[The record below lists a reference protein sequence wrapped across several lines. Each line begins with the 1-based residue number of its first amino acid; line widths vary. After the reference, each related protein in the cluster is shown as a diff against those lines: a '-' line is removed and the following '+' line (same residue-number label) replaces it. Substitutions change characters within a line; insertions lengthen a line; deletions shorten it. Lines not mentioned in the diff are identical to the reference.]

1 MKRARVSILLLLW
14 ASVAVSPANA
24 QSAAAPAP
32 EAGALNALL
41 AEVRLLRQAIERQG
55 TVAGRAQL
63 LVGRLALQDQRVMR
77 WQAESQRLESE
88 LTAMTERRNLNQ
100 ARLNEMRNAIQG
112 DRDPERVL
120 ALEQEVRMLQAQV
133 KQEAALQA
141 GLETRRAEAVQ
152 AAEAERARYDELSDR
167 LERLERELDKPA
179 R

>member
-1 MKRARVSILLLLW
+1 
-14 ASVAVSPANA
+14 
-24 QSAAAPAP
+24 
-32 EAGALNALL
+32 
-41 AEVRLLRQAIERQG
+41 
-55 TVAGRAQL
+55 
-63 LVGRLALQDQRVMR
+63 
-77 WQAESQRLESE
+77 
-88 LTAMTERRNLNQ
+88 
-100 ARLNEMRNAIQG
+100 MRNAIQG